1 MIHGIDAM
9 GLDDCTMP
17 QLVSQLKTAQFQT
30 YLLTHG
36 WVETSSRYI
45 DHLRFEGDM
54 HDGEGVYELYVPI
67 STSVPKYRTRLMRC
81 ITKLCG
87 IEDREPADIA
97 RDIFAGPAAGESTT
111 MTVAVTRLR
120 VQNSGTGPLRLSIE
134 EPSRDHT
141 LLAGEA
147 IELNCDVGAGQ
158 SIELERGD
166 GTLVV
171 RAMPHRPAL
180 SVPPSKP

>member
-1 MIHGIDAM
+1 
-9 GLDDCTMP
+9 MP
-17 QLVSQLKTAQFQT
+17 QLVAQLKTAQFQT
-30 YLLTHG
+30 YLLSHG

-97 RDIFAGPAAGESTT
+97 RDICSGAAADELNKAPAAL
-111 MTVAVTRLR
+111 TRLR
-120 VQNSGTGPLRLSIE
+120 VQNSGSGPLDLSIE
-134 EPSRDHT
+134 EPARQHT

-147 IELNCDVGAGQ
+147 IELNCDIAAGKT
-158 SIELERGD
+158 IEIERGD
-166 GTLVV
+166 ATLIV
-171 RAMPHRPAL
+171 RARP
-180 SVPPSKP
+180 PR